1 MLFYMRGWA
10 TILTNNVQE
19 REIPTLIRIVPSD
32 HTHIVE
38 SVTAA
43 SIPYGLYVHGQKN
56 QMGHLP
62 CEIRRTK
69 NL

>member
-1 MLFYMRGWA
+1 MADWA
-10 TILTNNVQE
+10 TILTDDIQE
-19 REIPTLIRIVPSD
+19 REIPALIRIVPPD

-38 SVTAA
+38 SVTVA
-43 SIPYGLYVHGQKN
+43 SIPYGLYVQGQKN
-56 QMGHLP
+56 KMGHLP